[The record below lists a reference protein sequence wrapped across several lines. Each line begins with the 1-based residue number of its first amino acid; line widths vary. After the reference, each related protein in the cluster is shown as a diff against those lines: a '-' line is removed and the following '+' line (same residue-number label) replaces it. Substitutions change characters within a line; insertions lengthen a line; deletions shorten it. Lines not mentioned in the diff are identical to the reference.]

1 MKTKIT
7 PCICAAHEPTAGD
20 SCYYGMPQF
29 YVTADMNDWEL
40 QCPVCGRGGRLQFK
54 SPYLA
59 VKDWNEMQEQERLR
73 KPLEFIPIE
82 DESE

>member
-1 MKTKIT
+1 MKTNII
-7 PCICAAHEPTAGD
+7 PCICTDHEPNSGD

-29 YVTADMNDWEL
+29 KVTDDMSYWEI
-40 QCPVCGRGGRLQFK
+40 QCPVCGRGGIFQFK

-59 VKDWNEMQEQERLR
+59 AKDWNEMQERLR